1 MQGASAQLACRTHI
15 AYFIGKDRYVGLMPL
30 GLCLLAV
37 NSSNLL
43 RLTLDDKTSK
53 VAAVASDGD
62 FWVSKVLESIARLET
77 DSKHVEALTAVDD
90 EDEETLRLKAKE
102 LIGRLKRVSEL
113 VNGSQV
119 LSASVGPM
127 ADGIERR
134 LRANGGSP
142 PEAPSSCWLRLFF
155 TDIARQTKTRMTKTT
170 HSR

>member
-1 MQGASAQLACRTHI
+1 
-15 AYFIGKDRYVGLMPL
+15 MPL

-102 LIGRLKRVSEL
+102 LIGRLKRVSE
-113 VNGSQV
+113 
-119 LSASVGPM
+119 
-127 ADGIERR
+127 
-134 LRANGGSP
+134 
-142 PEAPSSCWLRLFF
+142 
-155 TDIARQTKTRMTKTT
+155 
-170 HSR
+170 